1 MNVGRDHI
9 DTAFEKYDADKS
21 GKLEFEDFKLLLK
34 VPPLRT
40 KAFVPPPPPCA
51 QRQKA
56 PSSVRPRPVSS
67 APRPR
72 SVGGCGRRAAGWL
85 TAQRARP
92 LLGRTSTTTSLRAMR
107 KCG

>member
-40 KAFVPPPPPCA
+40 KAFVPPAPPA
-51 QRQKA
+51 HKDK
-56 PSSVRPRPVSS
+56 RPRLVCGPVQS
-67 APRPR
+67 APPR
-72 SVGGCGRRAAGWL
+72 GRGASAGAGGGRRAG
-85 TAQRARP
+85 
-92 LLGRTSTTTSLRAMR
+92 
-107 KCG
+107 